1 MVCLSLIKAK
11 VENKNVVLG
20 QQEMINFTV
29 NGKVIKEIEHEGF
42 VSAEHQIKRKIKSG
56 FRETGYLTLP

>member
-42 VSAEHQIKRKIKSG
+42 VSVEH
-56 FRETGYLTLP
+56 